1 MSAQAAEVAS
11 TTAAGTVGVSPVEN
25 VAVIHNSPAMIAL
38 PASALF
44 CAVAMENMA
53 VAGVTVRK
61 AGRAKS
67 VT

>member
-1 MSAQAAEVAS
+1 MSDQAAEVVS

-25 VAVIHNSPAMIAL
+25 VDVTLNSRATIAL

>member
-1 MSAQAAEVAS
+1 MSDQAAEVAS
-11 TTAAGTVGVSPVEN
+11 TTAAGTAGVSPVEN
-25 VAVIHNSPAMIAL
+25 VDATLNSRATTAL

-61 AGRAKS
+61 GGKEKS
-67 VT
+67 AM